1 MELCENTGCSVIT
14 PTRGRNEKQRI
25 MAIKDKLTEEFLKAL
40 NEIEIVLLTIFFKRH
55 SFFEKGLAC
64 YIEYRKEN
72 NTRVEFLFGPSDWD
86 IEMIIYTSKGKFA
99 FKDLLGISEINRWV
113 NDNRYKE
120 ESGRNIKK
128 ELLWFVELLKVSLTY
143 VE

>member
-1 MELCENTGCSVIT
+1 
-14 PTRGRNEKQRI
+14 

-40 NEIEIVLLTIFFKRH
+40 NEIEIVLLTLFFKRH
-55 SFFEKGLAC
+55 SFFKKGLAY
-64 YIEYRKEN
+64 YIEYIKQN

-99 FKDLLGISEINRWV
+99 FKDLLNISEINRWV
-113 NDNRYKE
+113 NDNRYKQGK
-120 ESGRNIKK
+120 GRNVKN
-128 ELLWFVELLKVSLTY
+128 ELLWYVDLLKVSLPY

>member
-1 MELCENTGCSVIT
+1 
-14 PTRGRNEKQRI
+14 

-40 NEIEIVLLTIFFKRH
+40 NEIETVLLAIFFKRH
-55 SFFEKGLAC
+55 SFFEKGLAY

-72 NTRVEFLFGPSDWD
+72 NTRIEFLFGPSDWD

-99 FKDLLGISEINRWV
+99 FKDLLGIPEINRWV

-120 ESGRNIKK
+120 ESERNIKN
-128 ELLWFVELLKVSLTY
+128 ELLWFVELLNVSLRY